1 MIPRPFIHIAHPM
14 RIQGGVI
21 DANLPETYIG
31 EVCKIQRSLT
41 NSETIGLAQV
51 IGFNRHCTQLSL
63 LSDNR
68 GLSRDILLVPTGQPF
83 KININD
89 NIVGSILDSEG
100 KVRGHLNGND
110 SEKINHFAT
119 KEFVINGFPKDF
131 TSRRSVSTPLVTGI
145 RTIDALLTCGRGQ
158 RVGVFASAGCGKTS
172 LMHMLIEHADA
183 DVFVIGIIGER
194 SREVTE
200 LVDTL
205 KKSIHKDRVVLV
217 YSTSDRSCVERYNAA
232 HIATTVAEYFS
243 ERGKNVLLFMDSITR
258 YARALR
264 DIALSMGEMPA
275 RKGYPASVFEDL
287 PKLLERPGN
296 FLNGSITA
304 FYTVLLENEDE
315 PDAIGDEVRSILD
328 GHIYLSQKLASKSH
342 FPAIDVLKSIS
353 RVFQRITD
361 TKQQKAASM
370 FRELLSRQSEL
381 QLYIDLGE
389 YKKGENMENDIALE
403 KQKDME
409 KFMKQSMSEMT
420 KFSTC
425 LNMLYEIVA

>member
-1 MIPRPFIHIAHPM
+1 MISRPFIHVAHPL

-21 DANLPETYIG
+21 EANLPETYIG

-41 NSETIGLAQV
+41 NSEIIGLAQV
-51 IGFNRHCTQLSL
+51 IGFNRQCTQLSL

-68 GLSRDILLVPTGQPF
+68 GLSRNILLVPTGQPF

-89 NIVGSILDSEG
+89 NIAGSILDSEG
-100 KVRGHLNGND
+100 KVCGRLTGDD
-110 SEKINHFAT
+110 SERFKHFSS
-119 KEFVINGFPKDF
+119 KEFAINGIPKDF
-131 TSRRSVSTPLVTGI
+131 TQRRSVSTPLDTGI

-172 LMHMLIEHADA
+172 LMHMLIEHAEA
-183 DVFVIGIIGER
+183 DIFVIGIIGER

-200 LVDTL
+200 FVDTL
-205 KKSIHKDRVVLV
+205 KKSTHKDRVVLV

-232 HIATTVAEYFS
+232 HIATAVAEYFS

-264 DIALSMGEMPA
+264 DIALSMGEVPA

-296 FLNGSITA
+296 FLKGSVTA

-315 PDAIGDEVRSILD
+315 PDAIGDEVKSILD
-328 GHIYLSQKLASKSH
+328 GHIYLSQRLASKGH
-342 FPAIDVLKSIS
+342 FPAIDVLKSTS
-353 RVFQRITD
+353 RVFQQVTEL
-361 TKQQKAASM
+361 KQQEAASA

-389 YKKGENMENDIALE
+389 YKRGENKQNDIALD

-409 KFMKQSMSEMT
+409 DFMRQPMSEMT
-420 KFSTC
+420 KISTC
-425 LNMLYEIVA
+425 LNMLYEVVA